1 MGGDTSAE
9 MSRILLILL
18 LAATLRLP
26 GDSPAIAAQQT
37 PVFST
42 TTRLVEVSAVITDA
56 KGDYVDGLRKEDF
69 SLFEDGKPQQILQVL
84 TEPVLR
90 DERRA
95 AQLPPNVYTNRPEAL
110 PAPQRSVNVL
120 VLDYL
125 NSTWGAQTATREQ
138 ILRFLKTL
146 DGDDL
151 VAIYSMGHT
160 LRLLHDFT
168 SDRNALMDRLAKS
181 PGTFSVLGKSEGEIV
196 AEGTQRWLTAI
207 GEERGDNER
216 LYQSVSQRARTLLTL
231 HSLSLIAKHIA
242 GFPGRK
248 NLIWLSTGFP
258 INVLSPEHTVPRVVM
273 STNGGNRVDNMPS
286 PAEIAVGA
294 GSATLFQDSM
304 DKAIDTICAAGVVVY
319 GMQVR
324 SLFLL
329 EDRDIPGYD
338 RRLTNASFG
347 HVPSGF
353 SEGTSLLTFSERTG
367 GAVQVRSNS
376 LDGALRRVLG
386 DSRHYYLLTYQTNNP
401 KFDGKFRKIEVRVNR
416 TGLRIRHRA
425 GYIAHAP
432 SKEPGRTAQEDLDEA
447 GRSPVTQS
455 AILLTA
461 QALPANGGAL
471 NFALQIDAGKVSF
484 RNENDR
490 WVAALDL
497 VFYQKSPDGK
507 MVWTKASLPL
517 SLSSQQYE
525 TVLQKGLLYR
535 HTLQRAPGA
544 TVLRIGVRDSG
555 NGLVG
560 TLDIPLSKS

>member
-1 MGGDTSAE
+1 
-9 MSRILLILL
+9 MSRILLIFC
-18 LAATLRLP
+18 LAAALWLP
-26 GDSPAIAAQQT
+26 GDSPVAAGQQG

-42 TTRLVEVSAVITDA
+42 TTRLVEVSTIITDA
-56 KGDYVDGLRKEDF
+56 KGDYVTNLRKEDF
-69 SLFEDGKPQQILQVL
+69 SLLEDGKPQQILQVL
-84 TEPVLR
+84 TEPALR
-90 DERRA
+90 EERRQ
-95 AQLPPNVYTNRPEAL
+95 AQLPPNVYSNRPEAL

-138 ILRFLKTL
+138 ILRFLRTL
-146 DGDDL
+146 DGEDL

-168 SDRNALMDRLAKS
+168 SDRKSLMERLEKTPGAL
-181 PGTFSVLGKSEGEIV
+181 SVLGKSEGEIV
-196 AEGTQRWLTAI
+196 AESTQGWLTAI
-207 GEERGDNER
+207 GEERGNNER
-216 LYQSVSQRARTLLTL
+216 LYQSTSQRARTLLTL
-231 HSLSLIAKHIA
+231 HSLSLIARHIA

-248 NLIWLSTGFP
+248 NLIWLSSGFP
-258 INVLSPEHTVPRVVM
+258 VNVLTPEHTTPKVLI
-273 STNGGNRVDNMPS
+273 SKNGGNRVDNMPS

-324 SLFLL
+324 SLFLV
-329 EDRDIPGYD
+329 EDRDIPGFD

-347 HVPSGF
+347 IVPPGF
-353 SEGTSLLTFSERTG
+353 AEGTSLLAFSERTG
-367 GAVQVRSNS
+367 GTGQVRSNS

-401 KFDGKFRKIEVRVNR
+401 KFNGKFRKIEVRVSR
-416 TGLRIRHRA
+416 PGLRIRHRA
-425 GYIAHAP
+425 GYIAHEP
-432 SKEPGRTAQEDLDEA
+432 SKEPSRDIQDDLDEA
-447 GRSPVTQS
+447 GSSPVTQS
-455 AILLTA
+455 ALLLTA
-461 QALPANGGAL
+461 QSLPAAGDAL
-471 NFALQIDAGKVSF
+471 NFLLQIDAAKVSF
-484 RNENDR
+484 RNENDH
-490 WVAALDL
+490 WVATLDL

-507 MVWTKASLPL
+507 MLWSKANLPL
-517 SLSSQQYE
+517 QLSTSQYE
-525 TVLQKGLLYR
+525 TVMRKGLLYR

-560 TLDIPLSKS
+560 TLDIPLGKS